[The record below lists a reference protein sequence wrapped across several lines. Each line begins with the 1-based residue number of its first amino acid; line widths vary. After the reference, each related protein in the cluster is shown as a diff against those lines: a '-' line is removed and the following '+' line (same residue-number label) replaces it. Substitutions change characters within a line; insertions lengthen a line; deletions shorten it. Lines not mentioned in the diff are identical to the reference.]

1 MNKFLNFKTVVG
13 AGVGVAVGYFAFK
26 SKKPLVLMAF
36 GVSGGILSSH
46 LLKSRQEKIE
56 IAEQESEMYL
66 QNIQE
71 DVDATISSD
80 NSEGGGEK
88 MRFNPEVGY
97 ITPTGTVK
105 EDNAGEYMDIKF

>member
-1 MNKFLNFKTVVG
+1 MNKLLNFKTVVG

-36 GVSGGILSSH
+36 GISGGILSTH
-46 LLKSRQEKIE
+46 LLKSKKEKVA
-56 IAEQESEMYL
+56 IAEKESEMYL

-71 DVDATISSD
+71 DVDATLNSD
-80 NSEGGGEK
+80 NYEGGGDK

-97 ITPTGTVK
+97 ITPYGSVK